1 MIKSYEVMGKR
12 SILLKNLETDFFFFL
27 ILWLIYYELKNQIC
41 DGISLIHLI
50 SDLQVSMVVI
60 RGDVNNGL

>member
-12 SILLKNLETDFFFFL
+12 SILLKNLETDFFFF

>member
-1 MIKSYEVMGKR
+1 MKSWGRGVFCLR
-12 SILLKNLETDFFFFL
+12 IWRLIFFFF